1 MHIPDGYL
9 GPATYGGAFALM
21 IPIWAYAS
29 SRVKKTLRI
38 RQVPVLAMAAA
49 FSFLVMM
56 FNVPIPGGTSGHA
69 VGSVL
74 IAILMGPW
82 AAVVAESLVLVVQAL
97 VFGDGGITAIGAN
110 CLTMAV
116 IMPFAG
122 WWVFRT
128 LAGSAPLGARRRW
141 LAASLAGYV
150 GLNAAAL
157 AAGVLFGIQPV
168 LARDAAGHALYSP
181 FGLTIA
187 VPAMLIEHLLVFG
200 FVEAAVTGFAVAY
213 LDRTEPQVYRS
224 YGPGAVASEPPAR
237 SPLRKILIALGVLV
251 LLTPLGLLL
260 PGWLGAG
267 PAWGEWD
274 GESVKKLAGYVP
286 AGLAKLGGL
295 WRAPMPDYAPPG
307 EGLTVW
313 GLSAWYIV
321 SGLIGGVIL
330 LGLFMVFR
338 RIIARRESRG
348 GSA

>member
-9 GPATYGGAFALM
+9 GPATYGSAFAVM
-21 IPIWAYAS
+21 VPIWAWAS
-29 SRVKKTLRI
+29 SRVKKTLRM
-38 RQVPVLAMAAA
+38 RQVPVLALAAA

-56 FNVPIPGGTSGHA
+56 FNVPIPGGTTGHA

-122 WWVFRT
+122 WWVFRL
-128 LAGSAPLGARRRW
+128 LAGRAPFGSRRRW
-141 LAASLAGYV
+141 IAASLAGYV
-150 GLNAAAL
+150 GLNTAAL
-157 AAGVLFGIQPV
+157 AAGILFGIQPAI
-168 LARDAAGHALYSP
+168 ARDAAGHALYAP
-181 FGLTIA
+181 FSLAIA
-187 VPAMLIEHLLVFG
+187 VPAMVVEHLLIFG
-200 FVEAAVTGFAVAY
+200 LVEAAVTGFVVAY

-224 YGPGAVASEPPAR
+224 YGPGAVALEPPAR
-237 SPLRKILIALGVLV
+237 SPLRKVLIALVVLI

-260 PGWLGAG
+260 PGWFGAG
-267 PAWGEWD
+267 PAWGEWGG
-274 GESVKKLAGYVP
+274 GEVKRLVGYVP
-286 AGLAKLGGL
+286 AGLAKLSGL

-307 EGLTVW
+307 EGMTLW
-313 GLSAWYIV
+313 GLSAWYIL
-321 SGLIGGVIL
+321 SGLVGAAIL
-330 LGLFMVFR
+330 VGLFMVFR